1 MSLAVPDTRRL
12 RQWVRRFLR
21 RPTVRVIGALFGV
34 FLVWVCFSVG
44 QALTAPG
51 GGSTST
57 KLAEWARD
65 HYLGPVVTFGEWLT
79 YQPPATGGNPTFNMS
94 VPKGAGASAPAK
106 AKPAG
111 FQPIVPATLSS
122 LAGKA

>member
-1 MSLAVPDTRRL
+1 MSLAVSDAGRL
-12 RQWVRRFLR
+12 RRWVRRFAR
-21 RPTVRVIGALFGV
+21 RPTVRVIGALIGL

-79 YQPPATGGNPTFNMS
+79 YEPPAKGGNPSFSMS
-94 VPKGAGASAPAK
+94 IPKGDGVGTAKGARH
-106 AKPAG
+106 AG
-111 FQPIVPATLSS
+111 FQPIVPV
-122 LAGKA
+122 